1 MQTAKRSA
9 LARAKWQVRRV
20 LRLIC
25 TEAQYG
31 ALYAWHWIMG
41 PPRVLSYRYETNER
55 LLRAFGAK
63 IGKDVRLLP
72 PITFNLVAHNF
83 ANLRI
88 GDHCIVNGNTFFDL
102 SESITLE
109 DGASIGPGVTLMTH
123 NRFNRNE
130 FLEARL
136 SLMCGRKPVVVKAG
150 GNVKANAII
159 LHGVTI
165 GEEAVVA
172 GAAVVIKSVPPRHFV
187 SGTPAVTRKVLG

>member
-1 MQTAKRSA
+1 MQTAKQSA
-9 LARAKWQVRRV
+9 FAKAKWQVRRV

-25 TEAQYG
+25 TEAQYVT
-31 ALYAWHWIMG
+31 LHAWHWIMG
-41 PPRVLSYRYETNER
+41 PPRILSYRYETNER
-55 LLRAFGAK
+55 LLRAFGAR
-63 IGKDVRLLP
+63 IGKDVRILP
-72 PITFNLVAHNF
+72 PVTFNLVAHSF
-83 ANLRI
+83 RNLRI
-88 GDHCIVNGNTFFDL
+88 GDHVIVNGNTFFDL

-109 DGASIGPGVTLMTH
+109 DGASIGPGVTIMTH

-130 FLEARL
+130 FLESRL

-172 GAAVVIKSVPPRHFV
+172 GASVVIKNVPPRHFV
-187 SGTPAVTRKVLG
+187 SGIPAVTRKVLG